1 MIIPNVTG
9 NQVKLGDVKKTL
21 LVGAGGFVGKTL
33 LSRQNLMDH
42 QYLLLDT
49 RRDQNTSES
58 LIEETQAAIWC
69 ASRTNPLLASHNPAL
84 VELEFSEWENFIHK
98 LITVNYEGKVV
109 FLSSGGCVYSD
120 GDLPFREGD
129 KSEGTNDY
137 GRMKIRMEKQL
148 EASQLD
154 YRILRVSN
162 LYGPGQEAGKGQGVI
177 AEWTNQIT
185 AQGIINVI
193 GSKENT
199 RDFLHIDDLASAIE
213 RTLTKHSDSGIYNIG
228 SGKRISLKEI
238 IQILKMHSKSEFQVL
253 ESPARSFDR
262 TGYSLNIEKFTSTFS
277 WSPSIAIDE
286 GLRNMLSPGKSNV

>member
-1 MIIPNVTG
+1 MIIPNVRG
-9 NQVKLGDVKKTL
+9 NRVKLGDVKKTL

-33 LSRQNLMDH
+33 LTRQNLKDH

-49 RRDQNTSES
+49 RHHQNISAS

-69 ASRTNPLLASHNPAL
+69 ASKTNPLLASHNPAL
-84 VELEFSEWENFIHK
+84 VELEFAEWENFINR
-98 LITVNYEGKVV
+98 LMTINYEGKVV

-129 KSEGTNDY
+129 KSEGTNEY

-177 AEWTNQIT
+177 AEWTNQIK
-185 AQGIINVI
+185 AQGVINVI
-193 GSKENT
+193 GSKANT

-213 RTLTKHSDSGIYNIG
+213 RTLSKHSDSGIYNIG
-228 SGKRISLKEI
+228 SGKRVSLEEI
-238 IQILKMHSKSEFQVL
+238 IQILKKHSKSEFQVL
-253 ESPARSFDR
+253 ETPARSFDR
-262 TGYSLNIEKFTSTFS
+262 SGYSLNIEKFTSTFS
-277 WSPSIAIDE
+277 WSPSIEIDE
-286 GLRNMLSPGKSNV
+286 GLRKLISRGSSNV